1 MVDSS
6 KDYESTTT
14 LEKAFMSN
22 EFSPS
27 PLRYQAP
34 LSALPRTS
42 LKDELS
48 KLMLYGS
55 VSSQALRDL
64 TTPERPIPRQPI
76 LEEIPDAGQ
85 SMDDEDA
92 KSIVLE
98 RVAQEPGKPKPQI
111 IGKTFMTK

>member
-1 MVDSS
+1 MN
-6 KDYESTTT
+6 K
-14 LEKAFMSN
+14 

-34 LSALPRTS
+34 YSALPRTS

-64 TTPERPIPRQPI
+64 ATPERPIPRQTI

-98 RVAQEPGKPKPQI
+98 RVAQGPGKPEPQI
-111 IGKTFMTK
+111 ICKTFMTKKLSV